1 MRQMK
6 DSGIEWIGDIPQEWI
21 LKKIKNA
28 TEFISSG
35 TTPASNNIN
44 YYDGNVYWIQSG
56 DIYGKSVIE
65 DTAVKVTELALRIP
79 SLTLYFA
86 PYIVMAMYGG
96 SIGNIAISLIDACT
110 NQACCCIKN
119 DKKNDLHFMYYW
131 LDMCKDVFLLQAEG
145 GGQPNIS
152 QTKIKNQY
160 YVQPP
165 LSEQEKIA
173 AHLDH
178 KCSEIDALAT
188 DIQNEIETLGEYK
201 RSVITEAVTK
211 GLNPDV
217 EMKDSGIEF
226 IGDIPKHWK
235 IRRIKTLGEVRN
247 GLTYTPQ
254 DLCDSENG
262 ILVLRSSNVQNG
274 KITLDDN
281 VYVSCP
287 VKSDLMVK
295 NWDILICS
303 RNGSRELIGKNAI
316 IQDLTATFGA
326 FMMIFRTRYPKYLY
340 YILNSDVFRYY
351 LGTFFTSTINQL
363 TGSNFGNMKVAF
375 CPIIEEQQQIAE
387 YLDNKCYEI
396 DGIIKEKQQQL
407 ETLAEYKKSLIYE
420 YVTGK
425 KEVVL

>member
-1 MRQMK
+1 MRKMK
-6 DSGIEWIGDIPQEWI
+6 DSGNEWIGRIPTNWKMIKLKYIASISSGEMISKDEYDPNGFYNIIGSNGVIGKTNKKNNSVKCVTTGRVGSIGTSHIVEEAWI
-21 LKKIKNA
+21 TDNA
-28 TEFISSG
+28 LIINSNDLLNWLFYTIPNFNYKYISSG
-35 TTPASNNIN
+35 TAQPLITASKLLS
-44 YYDGNVYWIQSG
+44 QM
-56 DIYGKSVIE
+56 
-65 DTAVKVTELALRIP
+65 IP
-79 SLTLYFA
+79 IPPSKECEQ
-86 PYIVMAMYGG
+86 IV
-96 SIGNIAISLIDACT
+96 L
-110 NQACCCIKN
+110 
-119 DKKNDLHFMYYW
+119 F
-131 LDMCKDVFLLQAEG
+131 LDR
-145 GGQPNIS
+145 
-152 QTKIKNQY
+152 
-160 YVQPP
+160 
-165 LSEQEKIA
+165 
-173 AHLDH
+173 
-178 KCSEIDALAT
+178 KCSEIDALVT

-217 EMKDSGIEF
+217 EMRDSGIEF

-287 VKSDLMVK
+287 IKSDLMVK
-295 NWDILICS
+295 NGDILICS

-351 LGTFFTSTINQL
+351 LGNFFTSTINQL
-363 TGSNFGNMKVAF
+363 TGFNFGNMKVAF

-387 YLDNKCYEI
+387 YLDRKCSEI

-407 ETLAEYKKSLIYE
+407 ETLAEYKNSLIYE

-425 KEVVL
+425 KEVLTV